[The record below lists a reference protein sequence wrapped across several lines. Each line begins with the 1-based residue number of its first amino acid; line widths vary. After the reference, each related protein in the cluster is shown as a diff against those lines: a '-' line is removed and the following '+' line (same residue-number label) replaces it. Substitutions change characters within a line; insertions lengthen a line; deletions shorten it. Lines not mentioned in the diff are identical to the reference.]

1 MMSSILRNLQELAP
15 LGFWSVLWLAGGYGI
30 ARFAF
35 RIPRGE
41 QIITGIALGL
51 VVETWLA
58 NLLSLVLPAIPAF
71 WIAAGLTLLI
81 GLLFSLGRPATD
93 WFNIAFPWGQLI
105 CLGLVVYIFT
115 AISRGLAIYDD
126 YAHLP
131 TLSMMAAGD
140 LPPHFALD
148 PKVSYGYHYFLMLF
162 SAQVMRLG
170 GMYPWNALDLAR
182 GLSFGLMICLT
193 YLWVRRLTF
202 SNLGGLMG
210 ALMAAFGMGTRWI
223 ILLLPE
229 SAINWLGKGME
240 LLGSGRLTGAT
251 LYEAINRTWGIEGA
265 GPIGYP
271 FAFANGIVS
280 PGVMNHGP
288 NGSIGTV
295 IALLLLLLFNRWR
308 GWRGAVITVILFATS
323 LLISEAGMFLL
334 IGAFGVII
342 IVEIIRKRKL
352 VLPRSLWVW
361 VGILAAGCLIGFLQ
375 GGALKDIAAGAL
387 DPEAASYQTVAFR
400 LIWPP
405 EIVSS
410 HLGVL
415 SLIKPNQL
423 LVALLELGPSL
434 LVFPLLVV
442 FGWKALCASRWYE
455 AALVLSGVLSLLM
468 IIVEFAGSTGVRNTS
483 RLYQFSGLCLSF
495 CVPLGWMYVRRRSDT
510 HKSAAVGLAAVTMFG
525 GIMLAGIQIP
535 AMQQPVYSYFL
546 SDLDVQMERDYWNR
560 LEPDVLVFD
569 PIVSRAATIF
579 ARGSNSGY
587 TWYKSK
593 PEWEKLLESPD
604 PYALN
609 TGGYSYAYFDQKS
622 WDEIPLPA
630 QKKFND
636 PCVKIVKEVEDWR
649 HDFRKLINIKECVQ
663 PN

>member
-1 MMSSILRNLQELAP
+1 MNALLKNLQELAP
-15 LGFWSVLWLAGGYGI
+15 LGLWTILWMIGGYAI

-58 NLLSLVLPAIPAF
+58 NLLCLVLPAIPAF
-71 WIAAGLTLLI
+71 WAAAVLTLLI
-81 GLLFSLGRPATD
+81 GLIFSLGNPISD
-93 WFNIAFPWGQLI
+93 WIKTSLPWGQLI
-105 CLGLVVYIFT
+105 SLGLVVYIFT
-115 AISRGLAIYDD
+115 AMSRGLAIYDD

-162 SAQVMRLG
+162 SAQIMRLG

-182 GLSFGLMICLT
+182 GLSFGLMISLT
-193 YLWVRRLTF
+193 YLWVARLTF
-202 SNLGGLMG
+202 SKVGGSLG

-229 SAINWLGKGME
+229 SVINWLGNGME
-240 LLGSGRLTGAT
+240 LIGSGRLTGST

-271 FAFANGIVS
+271 FAYANGIVS
-280 PGVMNHGP
+280 PGIMNHGP

-295 IALLLLLLFNRWR
+295 IVLLLLMLFNRWR
-308 GWRGAVITVILFATS
+308 GWRGAAVTVILLATS

-334 IGAFGVII
+334 IGAFGVIVL
-342 IVEIIRKRKL
+342 VEIIRKRKYA
-352 VLPRSLWVW
+352 LPRSLWAW
-361 VGILAAGCLIGFLQ
+361 VGILAAGSLIGFLQ

-387 DPEAASYQTVAFR
+387 DPEAVSYQTVAFR

-423 LVALLELGPSL
+423 LTALLELGPSL
-434 LVFPLLVV
+434 LVFPLLMA
-442 FGWKALCASRWYE
+442 FGWKALRASRWYE
-455 AALVLSGVLSLLM
+455 AALAISGLLSLLM
-468 IIVEFAGSTGVRNTS
+468 IVVEFAGSTGVRNTS
-483 RLYQFSGLCLSF
+483 RLYLFSGLCLSF

-510 HKSAAVGLAAVTMFG
+510 LKSLAFGLATVTMFG
-525 GIMLAGIQIP
+525 GIMLAGIQVP

-546 SDLDVQMERDYWNR
+546 GDLDVQMERDYWNK
-560 LEPDVLVFD
+560 LEPTALVFD

-593 PEWEKLLESPD
+593 PEWEKILASPD

-609 TGGYSYAYFDQKS
+609 AGGYGYAYFDQKS
-622 WDEIPLPA
+622 WDEIPLAA
-630 QKKFND
+630 QKKFDD

-649 HDFRKLINIKECVQ
+649 HDFRKLIDVKACH
-663 PN
+663 

>member
-1 MMSSILRNLQELAP
+1 MNSILRNLQELAP
-15 LGFWSVLWLAGGYGI
+15 LGLWSVFWLAGGYAI

-35 RIPRGE
+35 RIPRRE
-41 QIITGIALGL
+41 QFITGIALGL

-58 NLLSLVLPAIPAF
+58 NLLVLIFPAIPAF
-71 WIAAGLTLLI
+71 WVAAVLTLVI
-81 GLLFSLGRPATD
+81 GVIFSLGSPPSD
-93 WFNIAFPWGQLI
+93 WIKTTIPWWQLV
-105 CLGLVVYIFT
+105 CLGITVYIFT
-115 AISRGLAIYDD
+115 AMSRGLAIYDD

-162 SAQVMRLG
+162 SAQVMRLA

-182 GLSFGLMICLT
+182 GLSFGLMLSLT
-193 YLWVRRLTF
+193 YLWVARLTF
-202 SNLGGLMG
+202 SKLGGLLG

-240 LLGSGRLTGAT
+240 LIGSGRLTGAT
-251 LYEAINRTWGIEGA
+251 LNEAINRTWGIEGA

-288 NGSIGTV
+288 NGSIGVV
-295 IALLLLLLFNRWR
+295 IALILLMLFNRWR
-308 GWRGAVITVILFATS
+308 GWRGAFVTTILLATS
-323 LLISEAGMFLL
+323 LLISETGIFLL
-334 IGAFGVII
+334 IGSFGVIVVFE
-342 IVEIIRKRKL
+342 IVRNRKFA
-352 VLPRSLWVW
+352 LPGSLWTW

-423 LVALLELGPSL
+423 LVALLELGPTL
-434 LVFPLLVV
+434 LVFPLLMI
-442 FGWKALCASRWYE
+442 FGWKSLRASRWYE
-455 AALVLSGVLSLLM
+455 AGLIISGLLSLLM
-468 IIVEFAGSTGVRNTS
+468 IVVEFAGSTGVRNTS
-483 RLYQFSGLCLSF
+483 RLYQFSGLCLTF
-495 CVPLGWMYVRRRSDT
+495 CVPLVWMYVKRRSDT
-510 HKSAAVGLAAVTMFG
+510 LKSLAAGLAAITMFG
-525 GIMLAGIQIP
+525 GILLAGIQIP
-535 AMQQPVYSYFL
+535 AMQHPVYSYFL
-546 SDLDVQMERDYWNR
+546 GDLDVQIERDYWNK

-579 ARGSNSGY
+579 ARGSNSGF

-593 PEWEKLLESPD
+593 PEWEKILASPD

-609 TGGYSYAYFDQKS
+609 AGGYSYAYFDQKS
-622 WDEIPLPA
+622 WDEIPIAA
-630 QKKFND
+630 QKKFSD
-636 PCVKIVKEVEDWR
+636 PCVKIIKEVEDWR
-649 HDFRKLINIKECVQ
+649 HDFRKLIDVKACKSSQ
-663 PN
+663 